1 MTERVA
7 GRHKVAL
14 ALAEAYRITY
24 DEALPYALR
33 AVRDRGRDESLEVY
47 VRYCW
52 KWLGK

>member
-1 MTERVA
+1 VTGVPC
-7 GRHKVAL
+7 AL
-14 ALAEAYRITY
+14 PIYRITY